1 MHENNSV
8 VERDYLALIGIKYA
22 HHFRLTQSDE
32 TDLSK
37 GQALGKMAWY
47 LVNSSSVLS
56 KENAQALEDLITT
69 NEHGAFDETDVITL
83 CGCLYGFIHPEENS
97 RRFDEKLAEESSFF
111 RYIEEL
117 KKGKN
122 NTSADK

>member
-1 MHENNSV
+1 MQEHNV

-22 HHFRLTQSDE
+22 HHFRLTQPDE
-32 TDLSK
+32 ANLSK

-47 LVNSSSVLS
+47 LVNSPSVLD
-56 KENAQALEDLITT
+56 KENAQALNDLIVA
-69 NEHGAFDETDVITL
+69 NDHKAFDETDVITL
-83 CGCLYGFIHPEENS
+83 CGCLYGFIHPEEVS

-111 RYIEEL
+111 HYIEEL

-122 NTSADK
+122 ISAGE